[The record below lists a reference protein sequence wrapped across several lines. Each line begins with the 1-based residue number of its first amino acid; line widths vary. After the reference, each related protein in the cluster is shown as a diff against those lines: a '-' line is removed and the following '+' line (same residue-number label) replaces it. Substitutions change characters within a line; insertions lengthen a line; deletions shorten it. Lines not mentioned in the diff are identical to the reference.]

1 MEVEPAPGSEYT
13 RLLRTTDEGF
23 MRAALALGLRNLGRT
38 WPNPSVGAVVVVQT
52 SDGPQII
59 TEGMTAQGGR
69 PHAERIALDEAGRRA
84 QGATLYV
91 TLEPCAHHGRT
102 APCVDAVIAA
112 GVKRVVAGILDPDLR
127 VAGQGFARLRE
138 AGIEVDTGVLAGEA
152 SHLHRGHLRRVV
164 ENRPDIILKLARTRD
179 GYAASPAEKR
189 LIITG
194 QAANARVHMMRSHAD
209 AILIGVTTANADNP
223 RLDVRLPGMESRS
236 PIRVI
241 FDSSLRIRPD
251 LHLIETANEKATWV
265 IAAADAPAEN
275 ENILASKGVEVLRVD
290 RERGGRLCSVQA
302 MRRLAERGISSVL
315 CEGGP
320 TLAAELA
327 KQGLVDEVV
336 LVTGDKELGS
346 AGLPA
351 LLAPLDRLL
360 QEEFILKGEEL
371 AGNDVF
377 AFHERRE

>member
-1 MEVEPAPGSEYT
+1 MEVEPAPGSEDIWLS
-13 RLLRTTDEGF
+13 RSMDEGF
-23 MRAALALGLRNLGRT
+23 MGAALALGLRNLGRT
-38 WPNPSVGAVVVVQT
+38 WPNPSVGAVVVAQT
-52 SDGPQII
+52 GDGPQII
-59 TEGMTAQGGR
+59 AEGMTAQGGR
-69 PHAERIALDEAGRRA
+69 PHAERIALDEAGTRA
-84 QGATLYV
+84 RGATLYV

-138 AGIEVDTGVLAGEA
+138 AGIAVDIGILADEA
-152 SHLHRGHLRRVV
+152 RRLHRGHLRRVV

-179 GYAASPAEKR
+179 GYAASLAEKR

-209 AILIGVTTANADNP
+209 AILIGVRTANADNP

-236 PIRVI
+236 PVRVI

-251 LHLIETANEKATWV
+251 LHLVETADEKATWV
-265 IAAADAPAEN
+265 IAAADAAIEN
-275 ENILASKGVEVLRVD
+275 EKALVAKGVEVLRVD
-290 RERGGRLCSVQA
+290 RAPGGHLCAAQA
-302 MRRLAERGISSVL
+302 MRRLAECGISSVL

-327 KQGLVDEVV
+327 KQGLIDEAV

-346 AGLPA
+346 VGLPA

-360 QEEFILKGEEL
+360 QEEFILKGEEH

-377 AFHERRE
+377 AFHERKE